1 MGRLMAGGGL
11 RYFRCNPLRCSKMA
25 SMPFL
30 SCKFF
35 ATQKTYE
42 INVAGILPAR
52 LRRQTASLPAF
63 TLGVLRSKTP
73 KTKTLKRFGS
83 ASMPAFIRKSGAFS
97 RRIRTCFS

>member
-1 MGRLMAGGGL
+1 MAGGGL

-35 ATQKTYE
+35 ALQKTYE

-52 LRRQTASLPAF
+52 LRRQTASLPFFAF
-63 TLGVLRSKTP
+63 RFLRSQKP
-73 KTKTLKRFGS
+73 GKSIHAGIHAGHPWRIKTLDFAAGKIHLSTEG
-83 ASMPAFIRKSGAFS
+83 G
-97 RRIRTCFS
+97 